1 MTALLPFSIPSAG
14 LWDRLAATKKP
25 IVLYG
30 MGDGAE
36 KILRVCAEKG
46 VSIADIFAS
55 DEYVRGHSF
64 AGFRVK
70 KLAEIKA
77 LYRDFIIL
85 IAFAAN
91 YDALLRRFDALDAQY
106 EVYAPDVPVVGGGLF
121 THDYLSSHEQ
131 DYARA
136 YGLLADETSR
146 RVFADTVRYKLTG
159 EMRYLRRCE
168 TPKPEAYT
176 EIIKPTPQ
184 ERYLDLGAYNGDTIR
199 ELLSFTGG
207 RAKRIWAMEPDPK
220 TFQKLSAYL
229 QTLSIPATAVCKGV
243 WDRETTLRFGGKAGR
258 GSVLDEAGR
267 LAVPVLPVD
276 GLLEGETVTLLKMD
290 VEGAE
295 REALAGA
302 SRTICTC
309 KPKLI
314 VSAYHRTGDLADLAL
329 QIHALCPGYR
339 MYLRHHPYVP
349 AWETNYY
356 CI

>member
-1 MTALLPFSIPSAG
+1 MLPFSIPSTG
-14 LWDRLAATKKP
+14 LWDRLQTAEKP

-46 VSIADIFAS
+46 VSVADIFAS

-70 KLAEIKA
+70 KLVEIEA
-77 LYRDFIIL
+77 LYQDFIIL
-85 IAFAAN
+85 IAFAATTTRCCSVSARSTRN
-91 YDALLRRFDALDAQY
+91 TKSMRPTCRSLAAGCSHTPIYRPVNRTTRRHTACWRTKPPPGVCGYSALQ
-106 EVYAPDVPVVGGGLF
+106 
-121 THDYLSSHEQ
+121 TH
-131 DYARA
+131 
-136 YGLLADETSR
+136 
-146 RVFADTVRYKLTG
+146 G

-168 TPKPEAYT
+168 TPKQEAYT
-176 EIIKPTPQ
+176 GILKPSPH

-207 RAKRIWAMEPDPK
+207 RAERIWAMEPDPK
-220 TFQKLSAYL
+220 TFRKLSAYL
-229 QTLSIPATAVCKGV
+229 ETLSIPATAVCKGV
-243 WDRETTLRFGGKAGR
+243 WDSECTLRFGGKAGR

-267 LAVPVLPVD
+267 LVVPVLPVD
-276 GLLEGETVTLLKMD
+276 SLLNGEAVTLLKMD

-302 SRTICTC
+302 ARTIGAC

-329 QIHALCPGYR
+329 QIHALRPDYR
-339 MYLRHHPYVP
+339 IHLRHHPYVP

>member
-1 MTALLPFSIPSAG
+1 MLPFSIPSTG
-14 LWDRLAATKKP
+14 LWDRLQTAEKP

-46 VSIADIFAS
+46 VSVADIFAS

-70 KLAEIKA
+70 KLAEIEA

-85 IAFAAN
+85 IAFAAS
-91 YDALLRRFDALDAQY
+91 YDALLQRFDALDAQY

-121 THDYLSSHEQ
+121 THDYLSAREQ
-131 DYARA
+131 DYAKV

-146 RVFADTVRYKLTG
+146 RVFADTLRYKLTG
-159 EMRYLRRCE
+159 KMRYLRRCE
-168 TPKPEAYT
+168 TLKQEAYT
-176 EIIKPTPQ
+176 GILKPSPH

-207 RAKRIWAMEPDPK
+207 RAERIWAMEPDPK
-220 TFQKLSAYL
+220 TFRKLSAYL
-229 QTLSIPATAVCKGV
+229 ETLSIPATAVCKGV
-243 WDRETTLRFGGKAGR
+243 WDSECTLRFGGKAGR

-267 LAVPVLPVD
+267 LLVPVLPADSLLD
-276 GLLEGETVTLLKMD
+276 GEDVTLLKMD

-302 SRTICTC
+302 ARTIGAC

-329 QIHALCPGYR
+329 QIHALRPDYR
-339 MYLRHHPYVP
+339 IHLRHHPYVP
-349 AWETNYY
+349 VWETNYY